1 MTSTK
6 SAGIWMDHS
15 SAHVMEFTA
24 EPIATT
30 VIESAFT
37 AQTKEKSMEKSE
49 HLMHNKEQQQQSAY
63 FKKISTVMKMYDRVL
78 LFGPTNAKLELYNL
92 LQADEQFKK
101 VSIEVL
107 QADKMT
113 PAQEHAFVRNHFS
126 KKFNIAHAG
135 KK

>member
-1 MTSTK
+1 MTIPK
-6 SAGIWMDHS
+6 NLGIWMDHS

-24 EPIATT
+24 QPITTT

-37 AQTKEKSMEKSE
+37 AQTREKSMEKSE

-63 FKKISTVMKMYDRVL
+63 YKKISSVIKMYNRVL
-78 LFGPTNAKLELYNL
+78 LFGPTNAKQELFNL

-101 VSIEVL
+101 VAIELL

-113 PAQEHAFVRNHFS
+113 PAQEHAFVRDHFS
-126 KKFNIAHAG
+126 KKFTIANTS

>member
-1 MTSTK
+1 
-6 SAGIWMDHS
+6 MDHS

-49 HLMHNKEQQQQSAY
+49 HLMHNKEQQQHSAY

-92 LQADEQFKK
+92 LQADEP
-101 VSIEVL
+101 V
-107 QADKMT
+107 
-113 PAQEHAFVRNHFS
+113 
-126 KKFNIAHAG
+126 
-135 KK
+135 

>member
-1 MTSTK
+1 
-6 SAGIWMDHS
+6 MDHS

>member
-37 AQTKEKSMEKSE
+37 AQTK
-49 HLMHNKEQQQQSAY
+49 
-63 FKKISTVMKMYDRVL
+63 
-78 LFGPTNAKLELYNL
+78 
-92 LQADEQFKK
+92 
-101 VSIEVL
+101 
-107 QADKMT
+107 
-113 PAQEHAFVRNHFS
+113 
-126 KKFNIAHAG
+126 
-135 KK
+135 

>member
-24 EPIATT
+24 QPIATT

-63 FKKISTVMKMYDRVL
+63 FKKISTVIKTYDRVL
-78 LFGPTNAKLELYNL
+78 LFGPTNAKLELFNL
-92 LQADEQFKK
+92 LQTDEQFKK

-126 KKFNIAHAG
+126 KKFNIAHVG

>member
-1 MTSTK
+1 
-6 SAGIWMDHS
+6 MDHS

-126 KKFNIAHAG
+126 NKFNIAHAG